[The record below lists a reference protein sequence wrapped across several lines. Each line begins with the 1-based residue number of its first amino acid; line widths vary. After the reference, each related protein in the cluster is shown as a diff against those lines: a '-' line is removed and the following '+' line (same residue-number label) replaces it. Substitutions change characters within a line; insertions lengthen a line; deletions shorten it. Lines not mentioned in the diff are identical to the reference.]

1 MANPP
6 DELEGLKAQVAA
18 LTARIYTLE
27 QRLGVSAPAAAPP
40 PRPTAQAPV
49 APTPVPQR
57 PVAPAAT
64 PMRPIPP
71 PPSLSSALGITGA
84 AAAPQKDDVSLEK
97 RIGQVWLNRIG
108 IAAVLIGVAF
118 FLQWAF
124 QNHLIGPTGRVAMGL
139 VAGIGLVV
147 WSERFRRKNYVPFSY
162 SLKAVGI
169 GALYLSLWA
178 ASQS

>member
-1 MANPP
+1 MANPQ

-18 LTARIYTLE
+18 LTARIYMLE
-27 QRLGVSAPAAAPP
+27 QRLGISAPAPPRPVPAQQPFIPTPPATTAPQKPVPPVSAPV
-40 PRPTAQAPV
+40 TTGLESMSLFGTQA
-49 APTPVPQR
+49 
-57 PVAPAAT
+57 
-64 PMRPIPP
+64 
-71 PPSLSSALGITGA
+71 SAKKKEDIG
-84 AAAPQKDDVSLEK
+84 LEK
-97 RIGQVWLNRIG
+97 KIGQVWLNRIG
-108 IAAVLIGVAF
+108 ITAVLVGVAF

-124 QNHLIGPTGRVAMGL
+124 QNHLIGPTGRVAIGL